1 MSETEN
7 NSSTLIQLVTFI
19 IEREEFGIDILN
31 VQEIIKPV
39 DITRVPNS
47 APYIKGVINLR
58 GRIVPVVDLRVRFHL
73 PQRPTDKETRIVV
86 VELEDKVV
94 GFLMD
99 AVRQVIRIE
108 KEVIEPPPPQATSV
122 DSLYLR
128 GVAKLEDRLL
138 TLLDLENLHEETDLS
153 KSVAMQEVAPV
164 Q

>member
-1 MSETEN
+1 MSETDN

-19 IEREEFGIDILN
+19 IEKEEFGIDILN

-47 APYIKGVINLR
+47 APYVKGVINLR

-73 PQRPTDKETRIVV
+73 PHRKTDKETRIVV

-128 GVAKLEDRLL
+128 GVAKLQDRLL
-138 TLLDLENLHEETDLS
+138 TLLDLENLLNESELS
-153 KSVAMQEVAPV
+153 KIPLASENALA
-164 Q
+164 

>member
-1 MSETEN
+1 MNELEQTDS
-7 NSSTLIQLVTFI
+7 NSSVLQLVTFI
-19 IEREEFGIDILN
+19 IEKEEFGIDILN

-47 APYIKGVINLR
+47 SPYVKGVINLR
-58 GRIVPVVDLRVRFHL
+58 GRIVPVVDLRTRFRL
-73 PQRPTDKETRIVV
+73 QYREPDKETRIVV

-99 AVRQVIRIE
+99 AVKQVIRID
-108 KEVIEPPPPQATSV
+108 KSIIEPPPPQATSF

-138 TLLDLENLHEETDLS
+138 TLLDLNNLLSETDLEGTP
-153 KSVAMQEVAPV
+153 AYQES
-164 Q
+164 